1 MELRQ
6 EFKEEA
12 ATVPLLEQQL
22 PPAHKAVFSDPT
34 RPTRD
39 VSIQGRGGR
48 EIGAPICASLGAMR
62 PLARKLDML
71 LLAPSNGCSSST
83 RVKDGMRL
91 LKVDVDKMSSY
102 LDKLSEVEDPPPAA
116 NCWMNEA
123 RDLSYDME
131 DYMDSL
137 IFDRPEDASI
147 VPNNIKTTRSR
158 FKFFGHAKTPK
169 TKTKVDVIVETL
181 SELRKYVQEAIERH
195 HVYNLHSC
203 STLRRRFVSLG
214 PMLPAPMQYQD
225 IVIDGRMNG
234 FINSLANDGD
244 QQLKVLSVLG
254 HACLGK
260 TTLARV
266 LYKRLGKQYHCRA
279 FIRVSKKPDTKRI
292 FHDMLAQLQHQ
303 HSPQDCKEADL
314 IDNIKKYLQY
324 KRYLIII
331 DDLWATSVWDIINH
345 AFPKGSQG
353 SRIVTITQIED
364 IALTCCSYQ
373 SEHVFQME
381 PLDDD
386 HSRKLFFNT
395 LFGSENDCPEELK
408 EVSNKIV
415 EICDGLPLAT
425 ISIASLLASQPVIST
440 DILTYIHQSLSSCFS
455 ANSISERTRQVLSLS
470 YNNLPHYL
478 KTCLLYL
485 SMYQEGHTF
494 CKDDLLKQW
503 VAEGLIDTT
512 EGQDIKEVA
521 ESYLGQLIGRRFIQ
535 PICINY
541 NNEVLSCEV
550 HDVVYDLIANKSAE
564 ENFIVAIDYS
574 CRKNVALYQKVRR
587 LSLQLGG
594 VKYAKIP
601 SNISKSQVR
610 SLGISGLLEC
620 MSCIGGFKLLRV
632 LNIQLSSHR
641 HGDQDPAIDLT
652 GISELFHLIYLKIV
666 CDVCIKL
673 PNSLRGLQC
682 LETLDV
688 MGTGKGTV
696 VPWDIIYLPHLLHL
710 RLPVDK
716 DLLDWSVSLE
726 SLGKL
731 NHLQDLC
738 ISTPSS
744 SNNLEKS
751 MGDMERSIKALERSM
766 QALGSLIEGHGNL
779 QTIQVVAHRSS
790 VRYGG
795 TSKATISWDILAPP
809 PHLQRFECS
818 PHSPIIFYG
827 IPRWMEQLRNLCIL
841 KIAVSELLI
850 YDVSILGGLPAL
862 SALSLYVEK
871 APYDKIIFDK
881 AGFSVVKY
889 FKLRFSSGIAWLKFK
904 ADAMPNLL
912 KLKLVFNAIPQMD
925 QYEHGLISIEH
936 MPGLREAYVKFGGAA
951 ADLEYA
957 SRIGIVSSHP
967 SNPTIS
973 GQSGNYYSSGGEG
986 TKQKQKA
993 DEILEEKSD
1002 EYKMEVETIAADKRI
1017 SSRSLES
1024 SSQQHIPA
1032 GVVIHQLNDGSIDMS
1047 SSAQP
1052 QFPPGFRF
1060 NPTDEE
1066 LVCYYLRRKVASRRI
1081 GLINIIKDVDLYKIE
1096 PWDLQECRIG
1106 PGKQSDWYFFSHK
1119 DKYPTGTRMRRATPA
1134 GYWKTTGKDK
1144 PVYANHCLVGMR
1156 KTLVYYKGR
1165 APNGQKSDWIMHE
1178 YRLETNENG
1187 PPQEEGWVVCKVF
1200 KKGLPTTRGDLDH
1213 DVPC

>member
-1 MELRQ
+1 MELRR
-6 EFKEEA
+6 ELKEEA

-48 EIGAPICASLGAMR
+48 EIGAPISASLGAMR
-62 PLARKLDML
+62 PLVRKLDML
-71 LLAPSNGCSSST
+71 LLAPPNGCSSST

-91 LKVDVDKMSSY
+91 LKDDVEKMSLY
-102 LDKLSEVEDPPPAA
+102 LDKLLEVEDPPPAA

-203 STLRRRFVSLG
+203 STLRHRFVSLG
-214 PMLPAPMQYQD
+214 PMLPAPMQYED

-292 FHDMLAQLQHQ
+292 FRDMLAQLQHQ

-314 IDNIKKYLQY
+314 IDNIKKYLQD

-594 VKYAKIP
+594 VKYAEIP
-601 SNISKSQVR
+601 SNISKAQVR
-610 SLGISGLLEC
+610 SLGFFGLLGC
-620 MSCIGGFKLLRV
+620 MPCIGEFKLLRV
-632 LNIQLSSHR
+632 LNLQLSGHRHR
-641 HGDQDPAIDLT
+641 HGDQDPAIELT
-652 GISELFHLIYLKIV
+652 RISELFHLRYLKII

-673 PNSLRGLQC
+673 PNRLRGLQC

-688 MGTGKGTV
+688 MDTRGLY
-696 VPWDIIYLPHLLHL
+696 VPWDVTYLPHLWHL
-710 RLPVDK
+710 SLPVDTN
-716 DLLDWSVSLE
+716 LLDWSINLG
-726 SLGKL
+726 SLGMP
-731 NHLQDLC
+731 NYLQDLY
-738 ISTPSS
+738 ISTPPSS
-744 SNNLEKS
+744 DHLEGS
-751 MGDMERSIKALERSM
+751 MEDAERILEALS
-766 QALGSLIEGHGNL
+766 SLIGGHSNL
-779 QTIQVVAHRSS
+779 KTMVVAHKSS
-790 VRYGG
+790 VRYGRA
-795 TSKATISWDILAPP
+795 SKAIIYWNNMAPLP
-809 PHLQRFECS
+809 NLRRFECS
-818 PHSPIIFYG
+818 PHNGIIFHR
-827 IPRWMEQLRNLCIL
+827 IPRWMEQLGNLCIL

-850 YDVSILGGLPAL
+850 YDVGILGGLPAL
-862 SALSLYVEK
+862 TALSLYVETS
-871 APYDKIIFDK
+871 PDDKIIFGK
-881 AGFSVVKY
+881 AGFLVLKY
-889 FKLRFSSGIAWLKFK
+889 FKLRFTSGIAWLKFE
-904 ADAMPNLL
+904 ADAMCNLL
-912 KLKLVFNAIPQMD
+912 KLKLIFNAIPQME
-925 QYEHGLISIEH
+925 QYENGIISIEH
-936 MPGLREAYVKFGGAA
+936 MPSLRKISVKFWGGAA
-951 ADLEYA
+951 GQEYGLVNNHQCNP
-957 SRIGIVSSHP
+957 RINEQSSV
-967 SNPTIS
+967 
-973 GQSGNYYSSGGEG
+973 YSSNGDESR
-986 TKQKQKA
+986 KQKQQPY
-993 DEILEEKSD
+993 EILEEERDEYDKKVKSPADQRNSGLMESSLRPHVPGKSHFSSLMTAPNTYTVHVSKETHKIEAWCESD
-1002 EYKMEVETIAADKRI
+1002 ESSARQLLEEEDSLLVTASKDFAGSVFLEPSSLVVEYRPPANNVAQVATEDIVDPDNMSYEQLQAKDQAVGTQSRGLSDELTCYLVPFRNNCNFF
-1017 SSRSLES
+1017 SSKKNNEECAICKSNFK
-1024 SSQQHIPA
+1024 SQQKLIRLPCSHSYHADCITRWLKINK
-1032 GVVIHQLNDGSIDMS
+1032 VV
-1047 SSAQP
+1047 
-1052 QFPPGFRF
+1052 
-1060 NPTDEE
+1060 
-1066 LVCYYLRRKVASRRI
+1066 V
-1081 GLINIIKDVDLYKIE
+1081 
-1096 PWDLQECRIG
+1096 
-1106 PGKQSDWYFFSHK
+1106 FF
-1119 DKYPTGTRMRRATPA
+1119 
-1134 GYWKTTGKDK
+1134 
-1144 PVYANHCLVGMR
+1144 L
-1156 KTLVYYKGR
+1156 L
-1165 APNGQKSDWIMHE
+1165 
-1178 YRLETNENG
+1178 L
-1187 PPQEEGWVVCKVF
+1187 
-1200 KKGLPTTRGDLDH
+1200 
-1213 DVPC
+1213 